1 VSAGKIVIFGW
12 AESEHIR
19 RWASGLQSRGYDLL
33 VVSLGGE
40 PLDSVAT
47 HIIPAS
53 SRLAPFTAASE
64 AARIA
69 RRFQPDLVHVHYAS
83 TFGFWG
89 MRSRVRPLLVSVW
102 GSDIV
107 SFPSNWL
114 SRRYLKKVLSRAEH
128 LTVTSRFLENKVTD
142 FLPGAGSKCDL
153 VPFGVDLPDVRRG
166 IPDGPVR
173 LCFLKSHKPVY
184 GPDILLKALAEASRD
199 IPDLRLTM
207 AGSGPMTGRLKEL
220 AHRLNLA
227 DRVDFPGVLSHGEVY
242 QLLADSTILVMPSLE
257 EAFGVVALE
266 ASACGRPVITSDVGG
281 TSEVVIDGQTGVLV
295 PPGDVSALAKAI
307 VKLARD
313 RQRCEQMGQAGYE
326 FVKKNYL
333 WERSLD
339 LMDALYQRVIH
350 GKT

>member
-199 IPDLRLTM
+199 I
-207 AGSGPMTGRLKEL
+207 KKL
-220 AHRLNLA
+220 ARRLNLA
-227 DRVDFPGVLSHGEVY
+227 DRVDFPGMLSHGEVY
-242 QLLADSTILVMPSLE
+242 QLLEDSTILVMPSLE

-266 ASACGRPVITSDVGG
+266 ASVCGRPVITSDVGG
-281 TSEVVIDGQTGVLV
+281 TSEVVINGQTGVLV

-313 RQRCEQMGQAGYE
+313 RQRCEQMGQAGYG
-326 FVKKNYL
+326 
-333 WERSLD
+333 SLD